1 MTSYMPVLF
10 SAVPVHSDCYFSY

>member
-1 MTSYMPVLF
+1 MTPYMPVLF